1 MISVIPTSYK
11 KSCNNCTAC
20 CSGTLRGS
28 VNGFPFWKGRPCHF
42 MDCNGCSIYEERP
55 ADPCRS
61 YECGYLKF
69 DWVPQWMRPDQSGV
83 IITQRETKNKKI
95 PFLEVAEYKGKMT
108 AEVLSFLFMAKTTG
122 HFDNFTYQIDGGW
135 NRIGTPEFMADL

>member
-1 MISVIPTSYK
+1 
-11 KSCNNCTAC
+11 
-20 CSGTLRGS
+20 
-28 VNGFPFWKGRPCHF
+28 
-42 MDCNGCSIYEERP
+42 
-55 ADPCRS
+55 
-61 YECGYLKF
+61 
-69 DWVPQWMRPDQSGV
+69 MRPDQSGV

-122 HFDNFTYQIDGGW
+122 HFTYQIDGGW